1 MARFIVTISW
11 GDESCC
17 GETYIAV
24 ECESIEE
31 LYSNLMD
38 AAKRYADF
46 KNAEDPKSFGFNN
59 PMYEANNKLEKEL
72 RYPVI
77 CGSKFDMNSLIDV
90 DVSEPDNKFK
100 VIDYNFSFE
109 TLDEWFRHHKDIINE
124 WL

>member
-31 LYSNLMD
+31 LYS
-38 AAKRYADF
+38 
-46 KNAEDPKSFGFNN
+46 PKSFGFNN

-90 DVSEPDNKFK
+90 DVSNPDNKFK